1 MRGTCAYRNVSKVV
15 LDLETFKA
23 LASETRLSVLRAL
36 GERRKTLSEL
46 SRDLELNKATVHEH
60 LQVLVASGLVKKLDE
75 GRKWIYYELT
85 WRGQTLLNPEA
96 STAFSVLLALS
107 VAAAGGGVAMLGRA
121 LGFWWQE
128 NKIRDMGEPVA
139 PAAESAESAIAADQ
153 DAQPQDSTASSDDGS
168 GDAAGGG
175 SGGSDG
181 DGGGSGSQPDDADSP
196 PEDGSPP
203 SGSSQP
209 EARDNQTASGDMAG
223 GSSGEVALA
232 PEAGDDAVG
241 TGGMFFDDGGWIA
254 LALLAAAALFLVMA
268 ILIRKRPPR
277 GKANTQTET

>member
-1 MRGTCAYRNVSKVV
+1 MAVSKVV

-23 LASETRLSVLRAL
+23 LASESRLSVLRAL

-46 SRDLELNKATVHEH
+46 ARDLELNKATVHEH

-128 NKIRDMGEPVA
+128 NQLRGAGEEAGTFPAEDAMGATDERA
-139 PAAESAESAIAADQ
+139 AAEGQGDDTAD
-153 DAQPQDSTASSDDGS
+153 
-168 GDAAGGG
+168 
-175 SGGSDG
+175 
-181 DGGGSGSQPDDADSP
+181 
-196 PEDGSPP
+196 
-203 SGSSQP
+203 
-209 EARDNQTASGDMAG
+209 ASGDSG
-223 GSSGEVALA
+223 GGGDPND
-232 PEAGDDAVG
+232 PEAGDSSPPPESGDTSTASDGMGDTAASPVAPSDDAAEAADSI
-241 TGGMFFDDGGWIA
+241 GGPMWLDDGGWIA
-254 LALLAAAALFLVMA
+254 LALLAAAALFLLMA
-268 ILIRKRPPR
+268 FLIRRRPPHR
-277 GKANTQTET
+277 GKANTQSET